1 MRHARRAY
9 GLLGAVILFW
19 GANWPI
25 MKIGLGYIPP
35 LWFGTARIV
44 LGATALFAILAVNG
58 QLRLP
63 PRRDLP
69 VLFSVGLFQM
79 AGFMVLVNLGL
90 LHVEAGRSA
99 VLAYTTPLWV
109 APGAVLV
116 LGERLTRFKLL
127 GVALGLFG
135 LTVLFNPFGFDWA
148 DPDVVL
154 GNALLMVSALGWA
167 IAIIHIRAHRWES
180 SPLELAPWQMLV
192 AAPLVAG
199 LALWLES
206 PETIRWSGELVA
218 VLAYNGLVATA
229 FCFWAGV
236 TVTRALPAISTSLG
250 FLGVPVIGV
259 LVSAA
264 ALGEALSATLL
275 GGLVLIVAGMTLV
288 SVPQGAGGSG
298 PQDP

>member
-1 MRHARRAY
+1 MHHVRRAY
-9 GLLGAVILFW
+9 GLLGVVILFW

-25 MKIGLGYIPP
+25 MKVGLGYISP
-35 LWFGTARIV
+35 LWFGTARVV
-44 LGATALFAILAVNG
+44 LGATALFVVLGVLG

-69 VLFSVGLFQM
+69 VLFSVGLLQM

-90 LHVEAGRSA
+90 LQVEAGRSA

-109 APGAVLV
+109 APGAVLL

-127 GVALGLFG
+127 GVAVGLLGLA
-135 LTVLFNPFGFDWA
+135 VLFNPLGFDWA
-148 DPDVVL
+148 DPNVVR
-154 GNALLMVSALGWA
+154 GNALLMVSAVGWA
-167 IAIIHIRAHRWES
+167 AAILHVRAHRWES

-199 LALWLES
+199 LALWLEE
-206 PETIRWSGELVA
+206 PAAIRWSGELVV

-229 FCFWAGV
+229 FCFWAAI

-250 FLGVPVIGV
+250 FLGVPVTGV
-259 LVSAA
+259 MLSAA
-264 ALGEALSATLL
+264 TLGEGLSATLV

-288 SVPQGAGGSG
+288 NLPQSAGARRPEGA
-298 PQDP
+298 